1 MKTNIVVLAA
11 LTAILLLSASAFGQT
26 CQKMQMMGGETGDV
40 KVVKAMTGCGMQ
52 SGMMGSCGMGG
63 GMHGC
68 SGMCAGM
75 KEMCGGMMGEK
86 GQCCKR
92 DFFLCCKDH
101 LELTDE
107 QVTSLKTMRMQFL
120 RGDIQKDADLK
131 LAELELKELM
141 SADKL
146 DMPAVEKK
154 IKAIHGMK
162 ADKKIA
168 HLKAFEKAKGVLT
181 PEQMEKKK
189 EHHKKMMKGM

>member
-1 MKTNIVVLAA
+1 MKKKMLLMLFMVA
-11 LTAILLLSASAFGQT
+11 LLLVSSSAFGQT
-26 CQKMQMMGGETGDV
+26 CQKMQMMGGEAGDV
-40 KVVKAMTGCGMQ
+40 KVIKAMTGCRMQ
-52 SGMMGSCGMGG
+52 SGMMGCCGMGG
-63 GMHGC
+63 GMHQC

-75 KEMCGGMMGEK
+75 KEMGGGMMGEK
-86 GQCCKR
+86 EQCCKR
-92 DFFLCCKDH
+92 DFFLCCKEG

-107 QVTSLKTMRMQFL
+107 QVASLKAIKMDFMK
-120 RGDIQKDADLK
+120 GEIQKETDLK

-168 HLKAFEKAKGVLT
+168 HLQAFEKAKGVLT
-181 PEQMEKKK
+181 PEQMQKYG

>member
-1 MKTNIVVLAA
+1 MKRNIVMLAV

-40 KVVKAMTGCGMQ
+40 KVIKAMTGCGMQ
-52 SGMMGSCGMGG
+52 SGMMGCCGMGG
-63 GMHGC
+63 GMHAEMGGC

-75 KEMCGGMMGEK
+75 MGEK
-86 GQCCKR
+86 EQCCR
-92 DFFLCCKDH
+92 REFFLCCKEQ

-107 QVTSLKTMRMQFL
+107 QVTSLKSIKMDLMK
-120 RGDIQKDADLK
+120 GEIQMEADLK

-146 DMPAVEKK
+146 DMPKVEKK

-168 HLKAFEKAKGVLT
+168 HLRAFEKAKGILT
-181 PEQMEKKK
+181 PEQMEKRK